1 MTEIIDSTDR
11 LHLEVDSQMRVKSA
25 VIEATQ
31 EIDSSFLDAL
41 AAKRD
46 IQDRQFALDD
56 VHVASIPGGVV
67 DHWFRNG
74 FSVWDKNVTPAD
86 ILKRLANEDLGKFAI
101 TSKSFG

>member
-11 LHLEVDSQMRVKSA
+11 LHLEVDTQMRVKNA

-31 EIDSSFLDAL
+31 EIDSSFLDAI

-46 IQDRQFALDD
+46 VQDRQFAPDD
-56 VHVASIPGGVV
+56 VHVASIPASVV

-74 FSVWDKNVTPAD
+74 FSIWDKNVTPAD
-86 ILKRLANEDLGKFAI
+86 ILKRLSHEDMGKFAV